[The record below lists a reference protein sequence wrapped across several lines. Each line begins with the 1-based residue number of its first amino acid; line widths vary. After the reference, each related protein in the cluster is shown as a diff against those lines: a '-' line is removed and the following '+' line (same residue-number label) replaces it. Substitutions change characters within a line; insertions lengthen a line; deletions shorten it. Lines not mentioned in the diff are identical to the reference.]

1 VLPPHSPSQPSHAAL
16 VHMGAIDAY
25 GGALPG
31 SASSPNGKVYAAH
44 PTNMGAGT
52 SYVHGGGSSSSASF
66 TRPYTHPD
74 LARRQVEKRMRTGS
88 GGGGEDEDEE
98 GQSDEETE
106 TETEAETEGGE
117 SASTTDDEPTIRP
130 GSVYGSGGD
139 AGSVYS
145 VESASDR
152 GGGYEGW
159 RERPESRGSVRSMW
173 DTGDEGGDEGG
184 EDEEV
189 EREGRGV
196 SKEWQHRR
204 EGVDVPMTRKR
215 TRSSG
220 SEWEGCAGGPTTPG
234 KGPLRAGGG
243 DCAMGSP

>member
-1 VLPPHSPSQPSHAAL
+1 
-16 VHMGAIDAY
+16 MGAIDAY

-31 SASSPNGKVYAAH
+31 SAHGPHGKVYAAH

-52 SYVHGGGSSSSASF
+52 SYVHGRSSSLSSASF
-66 TRPYTHPD
+66 TRPHTHPA
-74 LARRQVEKRMRTGS
+74 LGRRPTEKRIRTGS
-88 GGGGEDEDEE
+88 GGGEDEDEE
-98 GQSDEETE
+98 GQSDTETE

-130 GSVYGSGGD
+130 GSVYGPGGD

-152 GGGYEGW
+152 GGYESG

-173 DTGDEGGDEGG
+173 DTGDEGGDEG
-184 EDEEV
+184 EEEEEAERG
-189 EREGRGV
+189 ERERRGGGEGWEQR
-196 SKEWQHRR
+196 KEGA
-204 EGVDVPMTRKR
+204 GVQITRKR

-220 SEWEGCAGGPTTPG
+220 SEWEGCAGGPTTPVRG
-234 KGPLRAGGG
+234 ALRG
-243 DCAMGSP
+243 DYAMGSP